1 MGGGAWP
8 FLVGE
13 VTCLV
18 NSDNGRDLDLLNSYC
33 LLMQTKSFLEGLWEF
48 IPRKFEPITGL

>member
-18 NSDNGRDLDLLNSYC
+18 NSDNGRDLDLLNRHFDTVLSVF
-33 LLMQTKSFLEGLWEF
+33 LMGHWMF

>member
-18 NSDNGRDLDLLNSYC
+18 NSVNGRDLDLLVC
-33 LLMQTKSFLEGLWEF
+33 IRDLLVVHVEGLQKF
-48 IPRKFEPITGL
+48 ILWKFEAITGL